1 VVVHFEIHC
10 RCDGFGDKLSFMI
23 KTSSVNMGIGGGGG
37 GIVGGGGGGR

>member
-1 VVVHFEIHC
+1 LKYIAVVTDSV
-10 RCDGFGDKLSFMI
+10 DKLLFMI